1 MQIVKAAVLYF
12 LLVFAAGWV
21 LGPLRELV
29 LVPRFG
35 RTVGLLAEAPL
46 MLIAMV
52 FAARWSVRR
61 LAAPATLGAR
71 GAVGLIALVLL
82 LAVEAASVRWVRGVG
97 VTDYIAGHNL
107 ADGVITLALFALF
120 AAMPILAGRR

>member
-1 MQIVKAAVLYF
+1 MQIVKTAVLYF

-29 LVPRFG
+29 LMPRFG

-52 FAARWSVRR
+52 FAARWSLRR
-61 LAAPATLGAR
+61 PEVPATMGAR
-71 GAVGLIALVLL
+71 VTVGLIALALL

-97 VTDYIAGHNL
+97 VAEYVTGHDLTDGA
-107 ADGVITLALFALF
+107 ITLALFALF
-120 AAMPILAGRR
+120 AAMPILAERR